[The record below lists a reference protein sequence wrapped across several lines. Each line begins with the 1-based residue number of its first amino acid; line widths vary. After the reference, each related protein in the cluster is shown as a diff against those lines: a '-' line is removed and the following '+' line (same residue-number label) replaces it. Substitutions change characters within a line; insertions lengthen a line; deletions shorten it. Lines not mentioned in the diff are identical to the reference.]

1 MFVSRVPDNARY
13 IGKDL
18 FDTVLYYK
26 SSRFYYTYYIDTKKV
41 LRTPLSVLPDLK

>member
-1 MFVSRVPDNARY
+1 MFVSKVPSNARY

-26 SSRFYYTYYIDTKKV
+26 SYRFYYTYFITSKKV
-41 LRTPLSVLPDLK
+41 LRTPLTVVPDLK